1 MLPRAAGWL
10 LLCCFL
16 LIDSQAARS
25 QPDCKPVVKGTLEIV
40 PVASKVFGNTR
51 SLRVWL
57 PPDYGLPANA
67 RKTYPVLYLLDGQ
80 MLFGRCADGDPD
92 RPEWHVDEALTDLIG
107 KGGVAPLIVVGI
119 DNTGPNRN
127 HEFGAYPNPLSPADH
142 DTTRAGDRFPDFLE
156 SDVMTLIGSKYR
168 VAKGREN
175 TGIGGSS
182 LGAAAALYTLI
193 HRPDLAGLGLLEST
207 SLQIGN
213 GQFIR
218 DTAPLPVGPLR
229 ISIGVGAAEMGPEI
243 SKSLGL
249 PGFDAGFAKLS
260 EILAANMRAAL
271 FNHPEVKL
279 TVQPGANHS
288 AKFWGERFPAAVQ
301 FLFPPPGKEVH

>member
-1 MLPRAAGWL
+1 
-10 LLCCFL
+10 
-16 LIDSQAARS
+16 
-25 QPDCKPVVKGTLEIV
+25 
-40 PVASKVFGNTR
+40 
-51 SLRVWL
+51 
-57 PPDYGLPANA
+57 
-67 RKTYPVLYLLDGQ
+67 
-80 MLFGRCADGDPD
+80 
-92 RPEWHVDEALTDLIG
+92 
-107 KGGVAPLIVVGI
+107 
-119 DNTGPNRN
+119 
-127 HEFGAYPNPLSPADH
+127 
-142 DTTRAGDRFPDFLE
+142 
-156 SDVMTLIGSKYR
+156 
-168 VAKGREN
+168 
-175 TGIGGSS
+175 

-271 FNHPEVKL
+271 FNHPEVLGRTISRGRSVPVSSLRKGSPL
-279 TVQPGANHS
+279 R
-288 AKFWGERFPAAVQ
+288 K
-301 FLFPPPGKEVH
+301 K